1 MDIISLD
8 FLTYAK
14 WSGILTLVL
23 LLLTVLGFVLGWGI
37 RFRLV
42 GVTSFLAVVTAGL
55 FALKLSLFT
64 RTVVP
69 GAVRFSLVYD
79 NGATQ
84 AVIVVPPTIAESE
97 LEATLRQAANDLY
110 SPGRNSINGEDKL
123 TIRARA
129 LLHPEPGTTIPLYIG
144 QVKRSL
150 GSRNDD
156 PIEIEIFRDRL
167 AKLNNGDREKGNNK
181 A

>member
-1 MDIISLD
+1 MDTTSLD
-8 FLTYAK
+8 FFTYAK
-14 WSGILTLVL
+14 WSGILTLGL
-23 LLLTVLGFVLGWGI
+23 LLLTILGFVLGWGI

-42 GVTSFLAVVTAGL
+42 GVTSFLTVLTAGL
-55 FALKLSLFT
+55 FALKLGLFT

-79 NGATQ
+79 SGATQ
-84 AVIVVPPTIAESE
+84 AVVVVPPKITESE

-110 SPGRNSINGEDKL
+110 SPGRNSVNGEDKL

-129 LLHPEPGTTIPLYIG
+129 LLHPKPGVTIPLYVG

-150 GSRNDD
+150 GVRNDD
-156 PIEIEIFRDRL
+156 QMQIEIFRDRL
-167 AKLNNGDREKGNNK
+167 AKLDYGDGKG
-181 A
+181 